1 MGQVLY
7 IVMHGGLNECSG
19 TSVHHDPSHASS
31 RRLLRTKGDNEKAVT
46 DLPKFGSDLFVFSE
60 EDKITPAMFF

>member
-1 MGQVLY
+1 MNVL
-7 IVMHGGLNECSG
+7 G

-46 DLPKFGSDLFVFSE
+46 DLPKFGSDLFVFTE